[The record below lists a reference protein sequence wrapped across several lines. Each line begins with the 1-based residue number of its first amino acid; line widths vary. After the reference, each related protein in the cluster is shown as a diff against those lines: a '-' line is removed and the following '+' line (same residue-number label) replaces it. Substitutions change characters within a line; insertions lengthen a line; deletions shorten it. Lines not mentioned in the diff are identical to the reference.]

1 MAQLRSYTDL
11 KEAII
16 IKLTDLED
24 KPSDPL
30 FAVVTGTNESD
41 VDGYPAAFV
50 IQTAGEGQVLDTHRN
65 EREWQFSVVIHQAIT
80 PAKDAEAADVIVLNA
95 VDQVIKSFDEDPQFV
110 DPVNGEGRVK
120 LIKAVPIEIFP
131 ADDQESAIH
140 RALITVASVAL
151 VNRFA

>member
-16 IKLTDLED
+16 VKLTALED
-24 KPSDPL
+24 APSDKL
-30 FAVVTGTNESD
+30 FAVVSGTNEAD

-65 EREWQFSVVIHQAIT
+65 EREWQFSVIIHQAIT
-80 PAKDAEAADVIVLNA
+80 ASKNAEDADAIVLNA
-95 VDQVIKSFDEDPQFV
+95 VDQVIKSFDEDPQFI
-110 DPVNGEGRVK
+110 DPANDEGRVK

-131 ADDQESAIH
+131 ADDQETAIH